1 MRCAAG
7 RPGCRTTSHSASRT
21 GRGSGG
27 GTWRPL
33 SVVTWEASARDSGS
47 HFQANITLTPHNPA
61 ATRPGAI
68 SPQRAANEPS
78 AGPTMTPKLVAADS
92 HPSALARSCGAIVSA
107 TYACATPVVP
117 PPSPWTK
124 RDTNSSHSEPAN
136 PKITYAIAE
145 ADTPTSRAGPRPQRS
160 ETRPQTGD

>member
-1 MRCAAG
+1 
-7 RPGCRTTSHSASRT
+7 
-21 GRGSGG
+21 
-27 GTWRPL
+27 
-33 SVVTWEASARDSGS
+33 SARDSGS
-47 HFQANITLTPHNPA
+47 HFQANITLTPHKPA

-117 PPSPWTK
+117 PPSPRT
-124 RDTNSSHSEPAN
+124 TALTTI
-136 PKITYAIAE
+136 KITPNAA
-145 ADTPTSRAGPRPQRS
+145 ATPSS
-160 ETRPQTGD
+160 ETRRLDMISMEMGRLSYV